1 MRILAAILLILA
13 SCLGST
19 LWAQDPRITVTAEQ
33 EDVVVGQ
40 PYLLRI
46 EVLVPTFMPS
56 PPVFPTFET
65 PGLIVRLPER
75 STSPISQRIDGDT
88 WSGVRRT
95 YRIYPARTGATEISA
110 QQVSIVYKDTDTN
123 EDVPLTVDVPAVT
136 ITATVPPGARALDP
150 LIIAQEVTIEQTW
163 QAEEGTLAVGDAV
176 VRALEITVDGASA
189 LFVPPLLETA
199 LPRSDSPQPD
209 QEGDAVA
216 PFLPYPEDSKVTEN
230 IERGGMSG
238 TRHEQVSYIAQ
249 TGGGVVFP
257 EITLRWYNIG
267 SDQIEEIVLD
277 GRSFDVAMPPVERTP
292 PDIATLLRWATCAVV
307 LAGLIWVAR
316 KFLWPPV
323 RAKFHAVQ
331 TRYAATAHAVHRD
344 AVKCAKDRD
353 LNGLLVALDER
364 TRRGCPPGAAL
375 VAAINAL
382 TQKVYRDGADADDV
396 TSDWHDI
403 QKTLRAKA
411 PHVFAR
417 HPSRDSGALPA
428 LNPFTQAGRQP
439 VYFNDRS

>member
-1 MRILAAILLILA
+1 MRILAAILLIFG

-46 EVLVPTFMPS
+46 EVLVPTFMPN

-75 STSPISQRIDGDT
+75 STSPISQRIEGDT

-95 YRIYPARTGATEISA
+95 YRIYPTRAGDTEISA
-110 QQVSIVYKDTDTN
+110 QQVTIVYKDTDTN
-123 EDVPLTVDVPAVT
+123 EDVPLTVEVPAVT
-136 ITATVPPGARALDP
+136 ITATVPQGARALDP
-150 LIIAQEVTIEQTW
+150 LIIAQEVTIEQSW

-176 VRALEITVDGASA
+176 VRALDISVDGSSA

-199 LPRSDSPQPD
+199 LPRSDNPQPD
-209 QEGDAVA
+209 QEGADIA
-216 PFLPYPEDSKVTEN
+216 PFLPYPEDSKVTEK
-230 IERGGMSG
+230 IERGVMSG

-249 TGGGVVFP
+249 TGGSVVFP

-267 SDQIEEIVLD
+267 SDQIEEIVLE

-292 PDIATLLRWATCAVV
+292 PDSATLLRWAIYAVV

-323 RAKFHAVQ
+323 LAKFHAVQ
-331 TRYAATAHAVHRD
+331 TRYAATAHAAHRD
-344 AVKCAKDRD
+344 AVKCAKTRD

-364 TRRGCPPGAAL
+364 TRRGFPQGAGL
-375 VAAINAL
+375 VAAITAV
-382 TQKVYRDGADADDV
+382 TQKVYSDSAGKVDV
-396 TSDWHDI
+396 TQDWHGI
-403 QKTLRAKA
+403 ESALRAEA

-417 HPSRDSGALPA
+417 HPSGDSDALPA
-428 LNPFTQAGRQP
+428 LNPFTQAGTHP